1 MLIFK
6 KYIICIWG
14 MLILL
19 SCTNRRPEHSL
30 ALLPELVQAENVM
43 YAHPDSALHILERMT
58 APKASDK
65 YQHATW
71 CLLLTQAKIKNYV
84 ELGTDS
90 LISIAY
96 NYFRQHDDYPQ
107 RKALAGYV
115 QGIYYNDERHDGKTA
130 LKYYLEAAT
139 EIERTEDYQL
149 AYFIYAG
156 IGEVYAFRSLPDYA
170 IETYQK
176 AYNFAKLSDNKAYVS
191 LSLSFL
197 GRAYS
202 IKPDADKS
210 IDYYKKALEV
220 AKETD
225 DKTSITIALNELASV
240 YREFLKDHKQAL
252 TYALEA
258 LRINKDKESLQNY
271 LTVGEIYRQ
280 LKMNDSA
287 QYYLSKAA
295 TSDNIFT
302 QCGAYQ
308 ALYYL
313 NRNIPQNYANAITY
327 CDKFYA
333 CIDSITKIKHG
344 KEIIAMKEKYDH
356 EKLLNE
362 KKTLQIENERII
374 RNALYISLFIVVI
387 IACLA
392 FLYQR
397 KLIQKER
404 TIQMQEEQLRSYS
417 LQMLDNEMQMTQNEV
432 HIAQLSEQLAA
443 NEGLQET
450 MTEQQNGLD
459 ELKKKNDILQVE
471 TTLLQQNMS
480 EYSHEMQGKLKT
492 QLASFDA
499 ITEINARLRN
509 RERSLCKLLISSIE
523 PLNSLINSPK
533 ILTVTQ
539 WAEVEK
545 NINILYDN
553 FTFRLKEQFP
563 SFTDNDLQVCCLMKL
578 HIPVSDIAVILN
590 ISPAAISKRKQ
601 RLKEQ
606 ITKEI
611 GDCFSKTYT
620 LDMWA
625 WDY

>member
-6 KYIICIWG
+6 KYIICILG

-19 SCTNRRPEHSL
+19 SCTNHRPKHSP

-43 YAHPDSALHILERMT
+43 YTHPDSALHILERMT

-84 ELGTDS
+84 ELRTDS
-90 LISIAY
+90 IISIAY

-139 EIERTEDYQL
+139 EIEKTEDYQL
-149 AYFIYAG
+149 AHLIYAG
-156 IGEVYAFRSLPDYA
+156 IGKIYAYNSLVDYA
-170 IETYQK
+170 ISAYQK
-176 AYNFAKLSDNKAYVS
+176 AYNFAKLSNNKVYISSA
-191 LSLSFL
+191 LSYL

-202 IKPDADKS
+202 IKSDAERS
-210 IDYYKKALEV
+210 ISYYKKALEV
-220 AKETD
+220 AKETS

-240 YREFLKDHKQAL
+240 YTSFLKDHKQAL
-252 TYALEA
+252 TYAIEA
-258 LRINKDKESLQNY
+258 LHVNKDKESLQNY
-271 LTVGEIYRQ
+271 LTVGDIYRQ

-287 QYYLSKAA
+287 QYYLDRAA
-295 TSDNIFT
+295 TSNNIFT

-313 NRNIPQNYANAITY
+313 NRTIPQNYAKAMTY
-327 CDKFYA
+327 CDNFYI

-387 IACLA
+387 IAFLV

-417 LQMLDNEMQMTQNEV
+417 LQIHDNEMQMAQNEV
-432 HIAQLSEQLAA
+432 HIAQLSEQLVA
-443 NEGLQET
+443 NEGLYET

-459 ELKKKNDILQVE
+459 ELKKRNEILQE
-471 TTLLQQNMS
+471 KTTLLQQNMS

-492 QLASFDA
+492 QLTSFDA
-499 ITEINARLRN
+499 ITEENARLRK
-509 RERSLCKLLISSIE
+509 REEFLCKSLISSIK
-523 PLNSLINSPK
+523 PLDSLIKSPK
-533 ILTVTQ
+533 PLTAAQ
-539 WAEVEK
+539 WAEVEE
-545 NINILYDN
+545 NINKLYEN
-553 FTFRLKEQFP
+553 FTLRLKEQFP
-563 SFTDNDLQVCCLMKL
+563 SLTDNDLQVCCLIKL
-578 HIPVSDIAVILN
+578 RISVANMAEILN
-590 ISPAAISKRKQ
+590 ISPASVSKRKQ
-601 RLKEQ
+601 RIKDQIIKEL
-606 ITKEI
+606 
-611 GDCFSKTYT
+611 GDSFNKSQVI
-620 LDMWA
+620 DIWV